1 MIIFYSVLT
10 SLKKLITSKNIEENI
25 HIMNLTITN
34 PRTGLK
40 DYQFAL
46 LTEPQ
51 IKEHCETLRMQQ
63 KEWHQS
69 PIEKRIETLQIWKS
83 VTQQFKQDLIDALI
97 KDTGRVWE
105 TKLEV
110 DLVASSIDRW
120 CGIAKDFFRSP
131 ESKKSSIPFISLTQ
145 QIVPFALV
153 GVISPWNFPLLL
165 SLIDTIPA
173 LLAGCGVVVKP
184 SEVTPRFIEVIKKI
198 IDEVQL
204 QDRNFPLHY
213 LQGDGSTGVTLI
225 NHCDIICFTGS
236 TVTGKKVY
244 EAASKKMIPVFL
256 ELGGKDPAIVLDGAN
271 LDEASSAILWGSTAN
286 AGQSCLSIERVY
298 VQENSYEKFLSL
310 IVFKAKQLQLNA
322 TNINEGKIGPIIFEK
337 QVHIINEQL
346 KDALEKGAVIE
357 YGNAQCENINGGHY
371 CLPTILSNVN
381 HTMKI
386 MQEETFGPII
396 PIMKFKTK
404 EAAIALANDTIYGLS
419 GAIFAAT
426 VEEATALAQYIN
438 GGAISIND
446 AALTAIMHEGEKN
459 SFKMSGIGG
468 TRMGPNAI
476 KRFMRQKVLITK
488 TEHINSPWWYS

>member
-1 MIIFYSVLT
+1 
-10 SLKKLITSKNIEENI
+10 
-25 HIMNLTITN
+25 MNLIISN

-40 DYQFAL
+40 DYQFEL

-51 IKEHCETLRMQQ
+51 IKEQCEALRSQQ
-63 KEWHQS
+63 KVWSQY
-69 PIEKRIETLQIWKS
+69 PIEKRIKTLQIWKL
-83 VTQQFKQDLIDALI
+83 VTQQHNQALVDALI
-97 KDTGRVWE
+97 TDTGRVWE

-120 CGIAKDFFRSP
+120 CGIAKDFFTTAEP
-131 ESKKSSIPFISLTQ
+131 KNSSIPFINLTQ
-145 QIVPFALV
+145 QVVPFSLV

-173 LLAGCGVVVKP
+173 LLAGCSVIVKP
-184 SEVTPRFIEVIKKI
+184 SEVTPRFIDVMKKI
-198 IDEVQL
+198 IDEVQQ
-204 QDRNFPLHY
+204 QDPNFPLQY
-213 LQGDGSTGVTLI
+213 IQGDGSTGAALV

-236 TVTGKKVY
+236 TTTGKKVY
-244 EAASKKMIPVFL
+244 DVASKKMIPVFL
-256 ELGGKDPAIVLDGAN
+256 ELGGKDPAIVVDGAN

-298 VQENSYEKFLSL
+298 VQENSYTEFLHL
-310 IVFKAKQLQLNA
+310 IVTKAKQLQLNA
-322 TNINEGKIGPIIFEK
+322 KNINEGKIGPIIFEK
-337 QVHIINEQL
+337 QVYIINEQL
-346 KDALEKGAVIE
+346 KDAVEKGAMIE
-357 YGNAQCENINGGHY
+357 YGNSQCENINGGFY

-404 EAAIALANDTIYGLS
+404 EEAIALANDSIYGLS
-419 GAIFAAT
+419 GAVFAAT
-426 VEEATALAQYIN
+426 IEAATDLAQYID

-459 SFKMSGIGG
+459 SFKLSGIGG

-488 TEHINSPWWYS
+488 TQSINSPWWY